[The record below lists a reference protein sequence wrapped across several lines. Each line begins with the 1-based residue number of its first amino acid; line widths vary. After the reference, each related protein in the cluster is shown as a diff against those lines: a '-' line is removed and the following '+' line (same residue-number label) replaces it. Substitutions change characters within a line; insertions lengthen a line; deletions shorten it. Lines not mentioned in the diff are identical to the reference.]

1 VWWKDRELRVL
12 PYVIFQLLWCSE
24 RQKPHPFDFAQ
35 GRLCRKKTRQ
45 GWGTLGIAELRSL
58 SFASQSALE
67 GLVQGGFVFFV
78 LLLTD
83 AALFVFDFE
92 LEEFF
97 FQAFE
102 QL

>member
-1 VWWKDRELRVL
+1 VVEGQGIEGLAVCHLSVVVVFRKSN
-12 PYVIFQLLWCSE
+12 P
-24 RQKPHPFDFAQ
+24 PFDFAQ
-35 GRLCRKKTRQ
+35 GRLCGKKTRQ

-67 GLVQGGFVFFV
+67 GLVQGGFGFFV